1 MVWDCLDLRS
11 GPPSFSSM
19 TVCRSLLAR
28 AAALGIA
35 AAFLTI
41 LTTAAPAAI
50 PPPPGGTILVV
61 TSSADGFGR
70 YLPEILRQE
79 GLNEFDVA
87 DVGSLSPQLLAGHSV
102 VVLGPTGLDATQAAT
117 LTTFVQAGG
126 GLIAMRPAPILAP
139 LLGLADTGA
148 TVSEAS
154 MIPSAAS
161 GVIATPMQFHGTAN
175 VYALNGAGA
184 VATLADAGAYDGR
197 PAVSLRAVGAGQAAA
212 FAYDLGRSVVYTRQ
226 GNPAWAGQERD
237 GFSPVRSDDLFF
249 GGSEPDWVDSD
260 KVALPQADEQQRLLA
275 NLITQMSAAPLPR
288 FSYLPRGLKAAVVLT
303 GDDHGAGGSG
313 TDARFAN
320 NSAFSAPGCSVA
332 NWECVRSS
340 SYVFP
345 TVSVSGVPTGN
356 ELALHPWVSGT
367 ASGATNPTANGSCN
381 NFPSFTGYLGDLTA
395 QLAQFNA
402 AFSTIAPPPA
412 TSRNHCIVWSD
423 WDSVAQAEAARGI
436 RLDTN
441 YYWWPGSWANKAGL
455 MTGSGF
461 PMRFANTDGSLVDVF
476 QATSQLNDELTG
488 VRAADLN
495 TELSYLSTLLDNAFD
510 KGYYGVFTANNHN
523 DLDPDAGNVA
533 GGDAVIHAVQAKAA
547 SRGVEIPIVSAR
559 QMLEWLDGRDGSSF
573 QGLSFAGGQLTFR
586 IARGPNTTGLRA
598 MLPMNASTGALQGL
612 SRDGQAVDFT
622 AQTFRG
628 VVYATFDASAGSYV
642 ATYPGSGP
650 AVPAG
655 PTGGGSAESKK
666 AAVVQA
672 VQVLSRT
679 TKAPTFPR
687 LKISALKLRLG
698 GGRSIAF
705 TFRLKHTSRVV
716 LTIRNAKGKIVR
728 RIRAPKHKAKTVLRL
743 RWDGRDSKGHFVK
756 PGRYRFTITA
766 TGSHYQ
772 KTARGSL
779 RVVASS

>member
-1 MVWDCLDLRS
+1 
-11 GPPSFSSM
+11 M
-19 TVCRSLLAR
+19 TSCRSLLAR
-28 AAALGIA
+28 AAALGLA
-35 AAFLTI
+35 AAFLMI
-41 LTTAAPAAI
+41 VTTAAPAAI
-50 PPPPGGTILVV
+50 PPPPGGPILVV

-87 DVGSLSPQLLAGHSV
+87 DVGSLSPQLLAGHGV
-102 VVLGPTGLDATQAAT
+102 VVLGPTGLNATQAAT
-117 LTTFVQAGG
+117 LTAYVQAGG
-126 GLIAMRPAPILAP
+126 GLIAMRPPAILAP
-139 LLGLADTGA
+139 LLGLADTGS
-148 TVSEAS
+148 TVSDAS

-175 VYALNGAGA
+175 VYTLNGAGA
-184 VATLADAGAYDGR
+184 VASLADAGAFDGR

-237 GFSPVRSDDLFF
+237 GLSPVRSDDLLF
-249 GGSEPDWVDSD
+249 GGSEPDWVNSD

-332 NWECVRSS
+332 NWECVRST

-345 TVSVSGVPTGN
+345 TVSVSGVPAGD

-367 ASGATNPTANGSCN
+367 SSGATNPTANGSCN
-381 NFPSFTGYLGDLTA
+381 DFPSAAGYSGDLGL
-395 QLAQFNA
+395 QLGQFNA
-402 AFSTIAPPPA
+402 AFSSIAPPPQ

-436 RLDTN
+436 RMDTN

-461 PMRFANTDGSLVDVF
+461 PMRFANTDGSLVDVY

-488 VRAADLN
+488 ARAADLN

-523 DLDPDAGNVA
+523 DLTTDAGNVA
-533 GGDAVIHAVQAKAA
+533 GGDAVIQAIQAKAA
-547 SRGVEIPIVSAR
+547 SRGVQIPIVSAK
-559 QMLEWLDGRDGSSF
+559 QMLDWVDGRGASSF
-573 QGLSFAGGQLTFR
+573 QGLSFAGGQLSFQ

-598 MLPMNASTGALQGL
+598 MLPLNSSTGALQGL
-612 SRDGQAVDFT
+612 SRDGQAVGYT
-622 AQTFRG
+622 TQTFRG
-628 VVYATFDASAGSYV
+628 VVYATFDAASGSYV
-642 ATYPGSGP
+642 ASYPGGSGAAGP
-650 AVPAG
+650 AAPAG
-655 PTGGGSAESKK
+655 NSAESTKK
-666 AAVVQA
+666 ATVVKT
-672 VQVLSRT
+672 VQVLPRT
-679 TKAPTFPR
+679 TKAPTFPKVK
-687 LKISALKLRLG
+687 LSTLKLRLG
-698 GGRSIAF
+698 GGRSVAF

-716 LTIRNAKGKIVR
+716 LTIRDAKGKVVR
-728 RIRAPKHKAKTVLRL
+728 RIRVAKHKAKTVLRL
-743 RWDGRDSKGHFVK
+743 RWDGRDSKGHYVK
-756 PGRYRFTITA
+756 PGRFRFTITA
-766 TGSHYQ
+766 TGSHYK
-772 KTARGSL
+772 KTARGSV
-779 RVVASS
+779 RVVAAT